1 MSISL
6 PQNTVVVATG
16 NPHKVREIDAIFAR
30 VGVRAIALSDLPGA
44 PFEEPVEDG
53 TTFEANSTLKA
64 MAYAATTGRPCLAD
78 DSGLMVDA
86 LGGAPGVIS
95 SHYSTDGQETGLT
108 REQRDDANNHRLL
121 SELAGVPF
129 EQRTARFVCV
139 MVLAMPKSV
148 QQNSDAVWKTAPQE
162 QAESKSE
169 SDSEASILAV
179 TRGEFQ
185 GRIGLSGEVPRG
197 LNGFG
202 YDPLFLVAPHYTH
215 SAAELPSEQKN
226 AISHRAV
233 AAAAMAEQIKRL
245 RG

>member
-1 MSISL
+1 MTISL
-6 PQNTVVVATG
+6 PEDTIVVATG

-30 VGVRAIALSDLPGA
+30 VGVRAIALSDLPDA

-64 MAYAATTGRPCLAD
+64 KAYAALTGRPCLAD

-95 SHYSTDGQETGLT
+95 SHYSTDGQETGLS
-108 REQRDDANNHRLL
+108 REQRDAANNHRLL
-121 SELAGVPF
+121 TELARVPL

-148 QQNSDAVWKTAPQE
+148 QKNSDAVWKTAPHGE
-162 QAESKSE
+162 EE
-169 SDSEASILAV
+169 SDSEASIMAV
-179 TRGEFQ
+179 TRGEFH
-185 GRIGLSGEVPRG
+185 GRIGLPGDVPRG

-215 SAAELPSEQKN
+215 AAAELPSEQKN
-226 AISHRAV
+226 AISHRAI